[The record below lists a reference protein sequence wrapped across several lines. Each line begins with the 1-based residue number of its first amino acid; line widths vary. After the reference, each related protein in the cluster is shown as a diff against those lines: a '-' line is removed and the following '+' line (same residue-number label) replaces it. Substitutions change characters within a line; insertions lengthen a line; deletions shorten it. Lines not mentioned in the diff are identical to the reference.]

1 MDKLLILNVIT
12 IIALSCANCKG
23 TLPIQLFKVFNRIQN
38 CDVQIVYG
46 DLESAN
52 IQPFPNLLVL
62 TSLIFASNFP
72 RKRNWWDPEDWN
84 RFAIDISRTR
94 VPPCQ
99 LAILFSSKFLK
110 YESKREF
117 QKWTRFG
124 TDRHFRFGKSGEHFE
139 NWSTSIKNTYVILVT
154 DYEKKELAKVFLGNY
169 FVVGFIENA
178 GIVFNHG
185 IDNLFEF
192 CVLRSGEPT
201 KMTSFNCETNIKS
214 NFLEQF
220 NKLQTKLQNWELST
234 FDNTDINLPKE
245 GGIVELIRVPEFIN
259 PFDRSDI
266 NSSIHQHVAQSIFRK
281 SNSTL
286 SYCRHDYLGAL
297 TYSGQIKL
305 GNIEGRACFYIV
317 PFQREVWYGILSC
330 GVIVYIGIVLIARFI
345 IKVPEEFP
353 VWLELLAGIFENG
366 GAIPGKLEQRNYS
379 RCLLGGWGLACV
391 VLANSY
397 NGLIVTELNA
407 PMVRNIPKTFSDL
420 VCSLENAQLFR
431 SEGFKN
437 PDERVSQKMKEA
449 LSHLE
454 KFRMKLLYNLKA
466 SVPLEL
472 SDIRFLEDD
481 SCFRLLSPVSHGR
494 LEGSLVY
501 DFEYYLY
508 TWYAKFREME
518 ILSALRISTVRLLLD
533 LFHPRHARR
542 PRLAGKPGLRD
553 AQHATEKEIAAC
565 TKAVFIADPSLIDAE
580 IEYLRK
586 RYFWID
592 FHKGRDVLG
601 GRIIGWMIGKE
612 DRLQSVSR
620 SYWAML
626 ESGIYKRLLVEIT
639 ARKII
644 KEKRFTGKF
653 TVKEKLEPVGING
666 GILTL
671 FILILCL
678 NLGAFVV
685 FLFEFHT
692 LVWQKVVIMALEFAR
707 TVDKLSRFCWLYLNT
722 IMRSFQLHT
731 QIVLIQ
737 VMRRIK
743 IRIPLKFG

>member
-305 GNIEGRACFYIV
+305 GNIEGRAWLPNQGQDCHWIHKLPIFILLLRKGNY
-317 PFQREVWYGILSC
+317 FQ
-330 GVIVYIGIVLIARFI
+330 
-345 IKVPEEFP
+345 
-353 VWLELLAGIFENG
+353 LLHCP
-366 GAIPGKLEQRNYS
+366 IP
-379 RCLLGGWGLACV
+379 A
-391 VLANSY
+391 
-397 NGLIVTELNA
+397 
-407 PMVRNIPKTFSDL
+407 
-420 VCSLENAQLFR
+420 
-431 SEGFKN
+431 
-437 PDERVSQKMKEA
+437 
-449 LSHLE
+449 
-454 KFRMKLLYNLKA
+454 
-466 SVPLEL
+466 
-472 SDIRFLEDD
+472 
-481 SCFRLLSPVSHGR
+481 
-494 LEGSLVY
+494 GSLVWNIVVWG
-501 DFEYYLY
+501 DRIHWNSSHRPLYYQS
-508 TWYAKFREME
+508 TR
-518 ILSALRISTVRLLLD
+518 RIS
-533 LFHPRHARR
+533 
-542 PRLAGKPGLRD
+542 
-553 AQHATEKEIAAC
+553 
-565 TKAVFIADPSLIDAE
+565 S
-580 IEYLRK
+580 
-586 RYFWID
+586 
-592 FHKGRDVLG
+592 
-601 GRIIGWMIGKE
+601 M
-612 DRLQSVSR
+612 
-620 SYWAML
+620 
-626 ESGIYKRLLVEIT
+626 
-639 ARKII
+639 
-644 KEKRFTGKF
+644 
-653 TVKEKLEPVGING
+653 
-666 GILTL
+666 
-671 FILILCL
+671 
-678 NLGAFVV
+678 
-685 FLFEFHT
+685 
-692 LVWQKVVIMALEFAR
+692 AR
-707 TVDKLSRFCWLYLNT
+707 TFSRN
-722 IMRSFQLHT
+722 I
-731 QIVLIQ
+731 
-737 VMRRIK
+737 
-743 IRIPLKFG
+743 